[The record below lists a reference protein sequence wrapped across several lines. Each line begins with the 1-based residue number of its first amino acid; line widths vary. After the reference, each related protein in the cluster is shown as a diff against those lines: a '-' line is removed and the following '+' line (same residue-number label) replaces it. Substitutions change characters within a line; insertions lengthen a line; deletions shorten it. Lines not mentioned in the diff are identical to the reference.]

1 MAKYIFACTSPYDSA
16 AVCARLERMALRGWM
31 IDKPGEIFWRFRAIE
46 PKKLRFHV
54 LYLPEANDLE
64 PAPSEELQFLQEL
77 GEGSGWN
84 FAASR
89 GQMQIFYNEDPE
101 AVAMETDPVAQA
113 ENVYRAIRK
122 GAVLRCVLMLA
133 IVLWQLF
140 SQQDSFLRDPMDFLS
155 DPSEVYRVFLWIVL
169 IIWVIYDLVRRF
181 WWRRRAFRIAREEG
195 RLLPFRAGVLGWL
208 FTFSCIALLLAAFGG
223 SVSGRWAIL
232 LWFILFGIVMA
243 LVKPLQHLLK
253 KKGVHH
259 MDNALWS
266 GLAVGVLTLALFF
279 ALAAVIPALQDR
291 GVISLREQHAEE
303 SYIYDGESIT
313 YRCDAPP
320 LAAEEIFPEV
330 QARWSSTVVRQST
343 ILAEQ
348 VSCSQQPLLTAPE
361 GTSGITC
368 VATVFR
374 VPGLM
379 TLAVDNTMEH
389 MTGLFL
395 GYEYV
400 AVAPNLWGAE
410 QAWELHLNGA
420 PMNSWLVCM
429 EDTVLEVW
437 ADTSLTPEQMR
448 LIAESY

>member
-1 MAKYIFACTSPYDSA
+1 M
-16 AVCARLERMALRGWM
+16 
-31 IDKPGEIFWRFRAIE
+31 
-46 PKKLRFHV
+46 
-54 LYLPEANDLE
+54 
-64 PAPSEELQFLQEL
+64 
-77 GEGSGWN
+77 
-84 FAASR
+84 
-89 GQMQIFYNEDPE
+89 
-101 AVAMETDPVAQA
+101 
-113 ENVYRAIRK
+113 
-122 GAVLRCVLMLA
+122 
-133 IVLWQLF
+133 
-140 SQQDSFLRDPMDFLS
+140 
-155 DPSEVYRVFLWIVL
+155 
-169 IIWVIYDLVRRF
+169 
-181 WWRRRAFRIAREEG
+181 
-195 RLLPFRAGVLGWL
+195 
-208 FTFSCIALLLAAFGG
+208 
-223 SVSGRWAIL
+223 
-232 LWFILFGIVMA
+232 
-243 LVKPLQHLLK
+243 
-253 KKGVHH
+253 
-259 MDNALWS
+259 
-266 GLAVGVLTLALFF
+266 
-279 ALAAVIPALQDR
+279 IPALQDR

-330 QARWSSTVVRQST
+330 QARWSSTVVRQNT

-361 GTSGITC
+361 GTPGITC